1 VRIGA
6 SRLIEDEQF
15 MRKSKANTGLIP
27 MLVDEGLSDVEIAKR
42 MGWTVGTLRVRCSR
56 LKISLKRKTPNRGQ
70 IVLPRR
76 IFDQLQHR
84 AAMMG
89 VTTSALAGELLEVI
103 ARDGLYNAVLDSD
116 DADATRRNALV
127 N

>member
-1 VRIGA
+1 
-6 SRLIEDEQF
+6 
-15 MRKSKANTGLIP
+15 
-27 MLVDEGLSDVEIAKR
+27 
-42 MGWTVGTLRVRCSR
+42 
-56 LKISLKRKTPNRGQ
+56 
-70 IVLPRR
+70 
-76 IFDQLQHR
+76 
-84 AAMMG
+84 MMG